1 MQLITN
7 EQQKELKSH
16 GSFEFPVFVSEEV
29 LSHYERG
36 SFLWHWH
43 PEIELTFVTEG
54 EISYQ
59 VNDKIYT
66 LHTGEG
72 LFCNSNALHTGHMI
86 DQKNC
91 YYISITFHPRIIY
104 GYEGSILHQNYV
116 KPVITAGSFGSF
128 FISPK
133 ISWQKQI
140 LILMKEIYQ
149 LFSEHKDMFEFQI
162 QQKLSAVW
170 LSILENKKEDLQIS
184 VKKER
189 AGHDLERIR
198 EILTYIHTH
207 YMEKITLEEI
217 AAQIGLCKGECCRF
231 FKKHMNQSLFDYI
244 LYYRVEK
251 SLLLLAQKNLS
262 VTEIAEQTGFSNS
275 SYYARVFKEQMNCSP
290 SQYRNRY
297 MLSFTIH

>member
-1 MQLITN
+1 MQLVTN

-43 PEIELTFVTEG
+43 PEIELTYVTEG
-54 EISYQ
+54 EIIYQ

-66 LHTGEG
+66 LHAGEG

-86 DQKNC
+86 EQQNC

-116 KPVITAGSFGSF
+116 KPIVTAGSFGSF
-128 FISPK
+128 FISPE
-133 ISWQKQI
+133 ILWQKEV
-140 LILMKEIYQ
+140 LALMKEIYQ
-149 LFSEHKDMFEFQI
+149 LFSAHRDMFEFQI
-162 QQKLSAVW
+162 QQRLSSIW
-170 LSILENKKEDLQIS
+170 MFILENKKEEFQIS
-184 VKKER
+184 DKKVR
-189 AGHDLERIR
+189 AGHDLERLR

-217 AAQIGLCKGECCRF
+217 AERIGLCRAECCRF

-262 VTEIAEQTGFSNS
+262 VTEIAEQTGFSSS
-275 SYYARVFKEQMNCSP
+275 SYYARIFKEQMNCSP
-290 SQYRNRY
+290 SQYRNQH
-297 MLSFTIH
+297 S

>member
-43 PEIELTFVTEG
+43 PEIELTYVTEG

-66 LHTGEG
+66 LHTEEG

-86 DQKNC
+86 EQKNC
-91 YYISITFHPRIIY
+91 YYISITFHPRILY

-116 KPVITAGSFGSF
+116 KPVITANSFGSF
-128 FISPK
+128 FLSPE
-133 ISWQKQI
+133 ILWQKEI
-140 LILMKEIYQ
+140 LALMKEIYQ
-149 LFSEHKDMFEFQI
+149 LFFAHKNLFEFQI
-162 QQKLSAVW
+162 QQKLSSIW
-170 LSILENKKEDLQIS
+170 LSILEHKKEEVQIS
-184 VKKER
+184 AKKER
-189 AGHDLERIR
+189 TGHDLERLR
-198 EILTYIHTH
+198 EVLAYIHTH

-217 AAQIGLCKGECCRF
+217 AGQIGLCRGECCRF

-262 VTEIAEQTGFSNS
+262 VTEIAEQTGFSSS

-290 SQYRNRY
+290 SQYRNHH
-297 MLSFTIH
+297 S